1 MDIVKPVKRSTGAKK
16 IIVMK
21 TQKVSKKKA
30 NEMTVK
36 VTRKENQTKKVR
48 IEEVVQAK
56 PHHLHEPD
64 DAKFIEKKQY
74 DIIKL
79 HQVLPIIPEDKELN
93 ELNRDKSS
101 SKIVKTPAVDT
112 PHLSLHTGKVE
123 PEGPKKLGCKKT
135 FYDDCISNASMN
147 MTQL

>member
-48 IEEVVQAK
+48 IEEVV
-56 PHHLHEPD
+56 
-64 DAKFIEKKQY
+64 
-74 DIIKL
+74 
-79 HQVLPIIPEDKELN
+79 
-93 ELNRDKSS
+93 
-101 SKIVKTPAVDT
+101 
-112 PHLSLHTGKVE
+112 
-123 PEGPKKLGCKKT
+123 
-135 FYDDCISNASMN
+135 
-147 MTQL
+147 